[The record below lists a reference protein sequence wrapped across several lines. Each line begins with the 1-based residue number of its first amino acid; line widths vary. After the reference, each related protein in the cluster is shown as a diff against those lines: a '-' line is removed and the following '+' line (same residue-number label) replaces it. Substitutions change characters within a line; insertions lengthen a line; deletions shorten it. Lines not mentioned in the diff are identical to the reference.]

1 MHKLLTQCLT
11 PPCIGGIE
19 NPAIRP
25 SIGTMTQLVFF
36 EKLQLFLTN
45 FIRIGFIIGA
55 VIFFSMLV
63 WGAIEY
69 ITAGGDK
76 ERTGNASK
84 RLTNAAIGLVILFST
99 YAIVRLAKSLF
110 GIDILHLEIPVIQ

>member
-1 MHKLLTQCLT
+1 MQ
-11 PPCIGGIE
+11 PQGQGII
-19 NPAIRP
+19 NPAIDP
-25 SIGTMTQLVFF
+25 KIGTPNFLGNNSAI
-36 EKLQLFLTN
+36 LQLFLTN
-45 FIRIGFIIGA
+45 FIRIGFIVGA

-69 ITAGGDK
+69 ITAGGEK
-76 ERTGNASK
+76 EKAGNASK

-99 YAIVRLAKSLF
+99 YAIIRLAKSIF

>member
-1 MHKLLTQCLT
+1 MTLAD
-11 PPCIGGIE
+11 IN
-19 NPAIRP
+19 NPAIKTP
-25 SIGTMTQLVFF
+25 S
-36 EKLQLFLTN
+36 LQSPLTAIAN
-45 FIRIGFIIGA
+45 LQGYISSFIIIGFIVGA

-76 ERTGNASK
+76 DRTGNASK

-99 YAIVRLAKSLF
+99 YAIVRLAKSIF